1 MSKLQKAQE
10 LAARGFKVFLLKENA
25 KTPLKPGKFLDQAT
39 SNKDII
45 DILWTKYPNANIG
58 IATGEGLTVIDV
70 DTLQHGGENGSESLK
85 NYEITNGLLNDTF
98 TVQTP
103 TGGKHIYY
111 VTNNECKNATGLLPG
126 VDIRGTG
133 GYVVA
138 PGSIINGK
146 EYKIVKDVPIAKPNY
161 AVETLLKKCKTSKVE
176 TDPFAEL
183 EKGYSNNLVQEGNRT
198 SYLVGQVGQL
208 CDGTKSINTIENMI
222 RVLNEQNLE
231 VPLTEDELVKEVFP
245 AIERFKK
252 HKEKAI
258 KKESLKDPK
267 EVKLVSVDSIKKEF
281 VKWLVPGYIPEGTI
295 TVIGGDGGLGKT
307 TLWCNIASAI
317 SNGTN
322 SILQE
327 DNDYI
332 YPNGNVIYFSGEDDT
347 ARVLRDKLESNNANL
362 SNEFTIP
369 LDDETFSDIAIGSE
383 LLEGIIENH
392 RPKLVIFDP
401 IQQFIKGT
409 DMTKR
414 NDMRQTL
421 TPLIRLG
428 KLYGTTFILVMHTN
442 KRDNIGSFRDK
453 LSDSADIWDIS
464 RSILAVG
471 RNSDGEC
478 FITHEKSSYSARQ
491 SAVLYHIEG
500 GKIYRDG
507 FDNERQTYVDFMGG
521 KAKANK
527 SEIKKQLKEVYLEL
541 VESGGKVI
549 KKELENRLLKMG
561 YTNNMIRNVYNEL
574 LQEEKITKEK
584 TSNGNGNITYL
595 CTSISSLL

>member
-1 MSKLQKAQE
+1 MSKLQKARE
-10 LAARGFKVFLLKENA
+10 LAAHGFKVFPLKENA
-25 KTPLKPGKFLDQAT
+25 KTPLYPGKFLSQAT
-39 SNKDII
+39 SNKATI
-45 DILWTKYPNANIG
+45 DILWKKYPNANIG
-58 IATGEGLTVIDV
+58 IATGEGLIVIDV

-85 NYEITNGLLNDTF
+85 NYETINGPLNDTF

-103 TGGKHIYY
+103 TGGNHIYY
-111 VTNNECKNATGLLPG
+111 VNSNECKNATGLLPG
-126 VDIRGTG
+126 VDIRGIG

-146 EYKIVKDVPIAKPNY
+146 EYKIIKDVPIAKPNY
-161 AVETLLKKCKTSKVE
+161 AVETLLKKCKTPKVE

-245 AIERFKK
+245 AIKRFKK
-252 HKEKAI
+252 HEEKAI

-281 VKWLVPGYIPEGTI
+281 VTWLVPGYIPEGGI

-362 SNEFTIP
+362 SNIFTIP

-383 LLEGIIENH
+383 LLEGIIEIH

-401 IQQFIKGT
+401 IQQFIKNT

-421 TPLIRLG
+421 TPLTRLG

-442 KRDNIGSFRDK
+442 KRGNIGSFRDK
-453 LSDSADIWDIS
+453 LSDSADIWDIA
-464 RSILAVG
+464 RSVLAVG
-471 RNSDGEC
+471 RNPDGEC
-478 FITHEKSSYSARQ
+478 FITHEKSNFGVRQ
-491 SAVLYHIEG
+491 SAVLYHIDG

-507 FDNERQTYVDFMGG
+507 FDSERQTYVDFMGG

-527 SEIKKQLKEVYLEL
+527 SDIKKQLKEVYLEL

-549 KKELENRLLKMG
+549 KKELEDRLLKMG
-561 YTNNMIRNVYNEL
+561 YTNNMIRNVYKEL

>member
-10 LAARGFKVFLLKENA
+10 LASRGFKVFPLKENA
-25 KTPLKPGKFLDQAT
+25 KTPLYPGKFLSQAT
-39 SNKDII
+39 SNKATI
-45 DILWTKYPNANIG
+45 DILWKKYPNANIG
-58 IATGEGLTVIDV
+58 IATGEGLIVIDV

-85 NYEITNGLLNDTF
+85 NYEAINGPLNDTF

-103 TGGKHIYY
+103 TGGNHIYY
-111 VTNNECKNATGLLPG
+111 VNSNECKNATGLLPG
-126 VDIRGTG
+126 VDIRGIG

-161 AVETLLKKCKTSKVE
+161 AVETLLKKCKTPKVE

-245 AIERFKK
+245 AIKRFKK
-252 HKEKAI
+252 HEEKAI
-258 KKESLKDPK
+258 NKELLKDPK

-281 VKWLVPGYIPEGTI
+281 VKWLVPGYIPEGAI

-362 SNEFTIP
+362 SNISTIP

-383 LLEGIIENH
+383 LLEGIIEKY

-401 IQQFIKGT
+401 IQQFIKDT

-421 TPLIRLG
+421 TSLTRLG

-442 KRDNIGSFRDK
+442 KRDNIRSFRDK

-464 RSILAVG
+464 RSVLAVG

-478 FITHEKSSYSARQ
+478 FITHEKSSYCARQ

-507 FDNERQTYVDFMGG
+507 FDSERQTYVDFMGG

-527 SEIKKQLKEVYLEL
+527 FDTKKQLKEVYLEL

-561 YTNNMIRNVYNEL
+561 YTNNMIRNVYKEL

>member
-45 DILWTKYPNANIG
+45 DILWTKYPNGNIG
-58 IATGEGLTVIDV
+58 IATGEGLVVIDV
-70 DTLQHGGENGSESLK
+70 DTLHHGGENGSESLK

-98 TVQTP
+98 TVETP

-161 AVETLLKKCKTSKVE
+161 AVETLLKKCKTPKVE

-245 AIERFKK
+245 AIKRFKK
-252 HKEKAI
+252 HEEKAI
-258 KKESLKDPK
+258 KKELLKDPK

-281 VKWLVPGYIPEGTI
+281 VKWLVPGYIPEGAI

-347 ARVLRDKLESNNANL
+347 ASVLRYKLESNNANL
-362 SNEFTIP
+362 SNISTIP
-369 LDDETFSDIAIGSE
+369 LDDEIFSDIAIGSE

-401 IQQFIKGT
+401 IQQFIKDT

-421 TPLIRLG
+421 TSLTRLG

-442 KRDNIGSFRDK
+442 KRANIGSFRDK

-464 RSILAVG
+464 RSVLAVG
-471 RNSDGEC
+471 RNPDGEC
-478 FITHEKSSYSARQ
+478 FITHEKSSYCARQ
-491 SAVLYHIEG
+491 SAVLYHIDD

-507 FDNERQTYVDFMGG
+507 FDSERQTYVDFMGG

-527 SEIKKQLKEVYLEL
+527 SDTKKQLKEVYLEL

>member
-1 MSKLQKAQE
+1 MSKLHKAQE
-10 LAARGFKVFLLKENA
+10 LAARGFKVFPLKKNA
-25 KTPLKPGKFLDQAT
+25 KTPLNPGKFLSQAT
-39 SNKDII
+39 SNKATI

-58 IATGEGLTVIDV
+58 IATGEGLIVIDV

-85 NYEITNGLLNDTF
+85 NYEIINGPLNDTF

-103 TGGKHIYY
+103 TGGNHIYY

-138 PGSIINGK
+138 PGSTINGK

-161 AVETLLKKCKTSKVE
+161 AVETLLKKCKTPKVE

-183 EKGYSNNLVQEGNRT
+183 EKSYSNNLVQEGNRT

-245 AIERFKK
+245 AIKRFKK
-252 HKEKAI
+252 HEA
-258 KKESLKDPK
+258 KKKDPETSIDPNK
-267 EVKLVSVDSIKKEF
+267 INLVSVSDIEKEY
-281 VKWLVPGYIPEGTI
+281 VEWLVPGYIPKGSITI
-295 TVIGGDGGLGKT
+295 IGGDGGLGKT
-307 TLWCNIASAI
+307 SLWCNIASAI
-317 SNGTN
+317 SNGKPCV
-322 SILQE
+322 LQE
-327 DNDYI
+327 DNDVM
-332 YPNGNVIYFSGEDDT
+332 YPQGEVVYFSGEDDT
-347 ARVLRDKLESNNANL
+347 ARILRPRLEQNGANL
-362 SNEFTIP
+362 DNIKTIP
-369 LDDETFSDIAIGSE
+369 IDDDAFTSLSIGGT
-383 LLEGIIENH
+383 LIEGIIEAR
-392 RPKLVIFDP
+392 RPMLMIFDP
-401 IQQFIKGT
+401 IQQFIKNA
-409 DMTKR
+409 DMSKR
-414 NDMRQTL
+414 NDMRQTMTNL
-421 TPLIRLG
+421 NKLG
-428 KLYGTTFILVMHTN
+428 TKYGTTFILVMHTN
-442 KRDNIGSFRDK
+442 KRDKIGSFRDK
-453 LSDSADIWDIS
+453 LSDSADLWDIV
-464 RSILAVG
+464 RSVIALG
-471 RNSDGEC
+471 RNQNNEN
-478 FITHEKSSYSARQ
+478 FITHEKSNYGIRQ
-491 SAVLYHIEG
+491 NAILYHIEN
-500 GKIYRDG
+500 GKIIRDSIET
-507 FDNERQTYVDFMGG
+507 ERKTYVELMGG

-527 SEIKKQLKEVYLEL
+527 SDIKKQLKEVYLEL

-595 CTSISSLL
+595 YTSISSLL

>member
-10 LAARGFKVFLLKENA
+10 LAARGFKVFPLKENA
-25 KTPLKPGKFLDQAT
+25 KTPLNPGKFLDQAT

-85 NYEITNGLLNDTF
+85 NYETINGPLNDTF

-103 TGGKHIYY
+103 TGGNHIYY
-111 VTNNECKNATGLLPG
+111 VNSKECKNVTGLLPG
-126 VDIRGTG
+126 VDIRGIG

-161 AVETLLKKCKTSKVE
+161 AVETLLKKCKTPKVE

-208 CDGTKSINTIENMI
+208 CDGTKSIGTIENMI
-222 RVLNEQNLE
+222 RVLNKQNLE

-245 AIERFKK
+245 AIKRFKK
-252 HKEKAI
+252 HEEKAI

-281 VKWLVPGYIPEGTI
+281 VKWLVPGYIPEGGI

-362 SNEFTIP
+362 SNIFTIP
-369 LDDETFSDIAIGSE
+369 LEDEIFSDIAIGSE
-383 LLEGIIENH
+383 LLEGIIESH

-401 IQQFIKGT
+401 IQQFIKDT

-421 TPLIRLG
+421 ASLNRLG
-428 KLYGTTFILVMHTN
+428 KLYGTTSILVMHTN
-442 KRDNIGSFRDK
+442 KRANIGSFRDK

-464 RSILAVG
+464 RSVLAVG
-471 RNSDGEC
+471 RNPDGEC

-491 SAVLYHIEG
+491 SAVLYHIDD

-507 FDNERQTYVDFMGG
+507 FDIERQTYVDFMGG

-527 SEIKKQLKEVYLEL
+527 SDIKKQLKEVYLEL

-549 KKELENRLLKMG
+549 KKELENQLLKMG

-595 CTSISSLL
+595 YTSISSLL

>member
-10 LAARGFKVFLLKENA
+10 LAARGFKVFLLKENV
-25 KTPLKPGKFLDQAT
+25 KTPLKLGKFLDQAT

-111 VTNNECKNATGLLPG
+111 VTNNECKNVTGLLPG

-161 AVETLLKKCKTSKVE
+161 AVETLLKKCKTPKVE

-252 HKEKAI
+252 HEEKAI
-258 KKESLKDPK
+258 NKELLKDPK
-267 EVKLVSVDSIKKEF
+267 NVKLVSVDSIKKEF
-281 VKWLVPGYIPEGTI
+281 VKWLVPGYIPEGAI

-307 TLWCNIASAI
+307 TLWCNIASAV
-317 SNGTN
+317 SRGTN
-322 SILQE
+322 SILQD
-327 DNDYI
+327 DNSI
-332 YPNGNVIYFSGEDDT
+332 PSIGNVIYFSGEDDT
-347 ARVLRDKLESNNANL
+347 ARVLRDKLERNEANL
-362 SNEFTIP
+362 AKISTIP
-369 LDDETFSDIAIGSE
+369 LDDEIFSDIAIGSE
-383 LLEGIIENH
+383 LLEGIIETH
-392 RPKLVIFDP
+392 KPKLVVFDP
-401 IQQFIKGT
+401 IQQFIKDT

-421 TPLIRLG
+421 TSLTRLG

-442 KRDNIGSFRDK
+442 KRDKIGSFRDK

-464 RSILAVG
+464 RSVLAVG

-478 FITHEKSSYSARQ
+478 FITHEKSSYCARQ
-491 SAVLYHIEG
+491 SAILYHIES
-500 GKIYRDG
+500 GKIYRDS

-521 KAKANK
+521 KAKTNK
-527 SEIKKQLKEVYLEL
+527 ADIKKQLKEVYLEL
-541 VESGGKVI
+541 VESSGKVI
-549 KKELENRLLKMG
+549 KKDLESKLLKMG
-561 YTNNMIRNVYNEL
+561 YTNNMIRNVYKEL
-574 LQEEKITKEK
+574 QIEGKITKEK
-584 TSNGNGNITYL
+584 TSNGNGNTTYL
-595 CTSISSLL
+595 YGNVSNLL

>member
-161 AVETLLKKCKTSKVE
+161 AVETLLKKCKTPKVE

-208 CDGTKSINTIENMI
+208 CDGTKTIN
-222 RVLNEQNLE
+222 
-231 VPLTEDELVKEVFP
+231 
-245 AIERFKK
+245 
-252 HKEKAI
+252 
-258 KKESLKDPK
+258 
-267 EVKLVSVDSIKKEF
+267 
-281 VKWLVPGYIPEGTI
+281 
-295 TVIGGDGGLGKT
+295 
-307 TLWCNIASAI
+307 
-317 SNGTN
+317 
-322 SILQE
+322 
-327 DNDYI
+327 
-332 YPNGNVIYFSGEDDT
+332 
-347 ARVLRDKLESNNANL
+347 
-362 SNEFTIP
+362 
-369 LDDETFSDIAIGSE
+369 
-383 LLEGIIENH
+383 
-392 RPKLVIFDP
+392 
-401 IQQFIKGT
+401 
-409 DMTKR
+409 
-414 NDMRQTL
+414 
-421 TPLIRLG
+421 
-428 KLYGTTFILVMHTN
+428 
-442 KRDNIGSFRDK
+442 
-453 LSDSADIWDIS
+453 
-464 RSILAVG
+464 
-471 RNSDGEC
+471 
-478 FITHEKSSYSARQ
+478 
-491 SAVLYHIEG
+491 
-500 GKIYRDG
+500 
-507 FDNERQTYVDFMGG
+507 
-521 KAKANK
+521 
-527 SEIKKQLKEVYLEL
+527 
-541 VESGGKVI
+541 
-549 KKELENRLLKMG
+549 
-561 YTNNMIRNVYNEL
+561 
-574 LQEEKITKEK
+574 
-584 TSNGNGNITYL
+584 
-595 CTSISSLL
+595 

>member
-1 MSKLQKAQE
+1 MSKPQKAQE

-45 DILWTKYPNANIG
+45 DILWTKYPNA
-58 IATGEGLTVIDV
+58 
-70 DTLQHGGENGSESLK
+70 ESLK

-161 AVETLLKKCKTSKVE
+161 AVETLLKKCKTPKVE

-317 SNGTN
+317 SKGTN

-347 ARVLRDKLESNNANL
+347 ARVLRGKLESNNANL
-362 SNEFTIP
+362 SNIFTIP

-383 LLEGIIENH
+383 LLEGIIENY

-442 KRDNIGSFRDK
+442 KRDNIDSQ
-453 LSDSADIWDIS
+453 LS
-464 RSILAVG
+464 
-471 RNSDGEC
+471 
-478 FITHEKSSYSARQ
+478 
-491 SAVLYHIEG
+491 
-500 GKIYRDG
+500 
-507 FDNERQTYVDFMGG
+507 
-521 KAKANK
+521 
-527 SEIKKQLKEVYLEL
+527 
-541 VESGGKVI
+541 
-549 KKELENRLLKMG
+549 
-561 YTNNMIRNVYNEL
+561 YTI
-574 LQEEKITKEK
+574 
-584 TSNGNGNITYL
+584 
-595 CTSISSLL
+595 